1 MVNLVI
7 VSHSA
12 ALGEGVCALS
22 QQMLQGKTNCR
33 IAVAAGLDDPD
44 FPIGTD
50 PVKVMDAINSV
61 ADTAHILVLMDMGSA
76 LLSAETAL
84 ELLDPEVAAKVTLC
98 AAPLV
103 EGALAAASI
112 AATGASIERVKAE
125 AENALQAKRAQLGVE
140 ENAPLPPPVALAQAP
155 GESAMTASWV
165 VTNPHGLHVRPAA
178 HLVAALSGFN
188 AALSLEKDGKC
199 ISPITLNQIALLQVR
214 CGDTLRLIAQG
225 PDAAAAIDA
234 FLALAQNQF
243 GERPGTAGTATEL
256 PAKITGVVHWLAQD
270 NAPFTPEAL
279 SRSTASFSALEQAI
293 NHTLD
298 DLLALAHQAEHDGLA
313 DIAAIF
319 SGQHTLLDDPDLLAE
334 TRTHMQQHQ
343 QSAAL
348 AWFQVISGV
357 AESYR
362 GLDDAYLQARYIDI
376 DDILHRTLCH
386 LLSIPLA
393 VPTFPAGSVLCAE
406 NLWPSLAMQLP
417 VDEVRAICLRAGNP
431 QSHSAIIAR
440 QRGIV
445 ILTGLEDTLDNW
457 QEGEAISVFS
467 TGKITRPG
475 AEC

>member
-12 ALGEGVCALS
+12 ALGEGVCTLS

-50 PVKVMDAINSV
+50 PVKVMDAITSV
-61 ADTAHILVLMDMGSA
+61 ADAEHILVLMDMGSA

-112 AATGASIERVKAE
+112 AATGASIDRVKAE
-125 AENALQAKRAQLGVE
+125 AENALQAKRVQLGVE
-140 ENAPLPPPVALAQAP
+140 DSAPLPPPVTLAQAP

-188 AALSLEKDGKC
+188 AALSLEKEGKC

-225 PDAAAAIDA
+225 QDAAAAIEA
-234 FLALAQNQF
+234 FLALAHNQF
-243 GERPGTAGTATEL
+243 GEGEATNSTANEL
-256 PAKITGVVHWLAQD
+256 PAKITGAVHWLAQE
-270 NAPFTPEAL
+270 NTPFLPDSLA
-279 SRSTASFSALEQAI
+279 RSTAKFPALEQAI

-298 DLLALAHQAEHDGLA
+298 DLLALAHLAEHDGLA
-313 DIAAIF
+313 DISAIF
-319 SGQHTLLDDPDLLAE
+319 SGQHTLLDDPDLLTE
-334 TRTHMQQHQ
+334 TRAHMQQHQ
-343 QSAAL
+343 HSAAL
-348 AWFQVISGV
+348 AWFQVLSGV

-362 GLDDAYLQARYIDI
+362 ELGDAYLQARYIDI
-376 DDILHRTLCH
+376 EDILHRTLCH
-386 LLSIPLA
+386 LLGIPLA
-393 VPTFPAGSVLCAE
+393 IPAYPAGSVLCAE

-417 VDEVRAICLRAGNP
+417 ANEVRAICLRAGSP
-431 QSHSAIIAR
+431 QSHSAIIAH

-445 ILTGLEDTLDNW
+445 MLTGLGSSLDNW
-457 QEGEAISVFS
+457 QEGEPITVFS
-467 TGKITRPG
+467 SGKIARPG
-475 AEC
+475 EEN